1 VPRAIA
7 DPGTTAIWEQ
17 ALDMVQSGE
26 MSLEEFVTKQAA
38 WMSKQVSR
46 CSALSLT
53 ISGPPP
59 AGKAAAPWKKKRKST
74 RSKTSGTTQRKTK

>member
-1 VPRAIA
+1 MPRAIA

-38 WMSKQVSR
+38 WMSKQVTR
-46 CSALSLT
+46 CAGLSLT

-59 AGKAAAPWKKKRKST
+59 TGKAAAPWKNKRKTT
-74 RSKTSGTTQRKTK
+74 RRKTTAKRPATQ

>member
-1 VPRAIA
+1 
-7 DPGTTAIWEQ
+7 
-17 ALDMVQSGE
+17 MVQSGE

-38 WMSKQVSR
+38 WMSKQVTR

-59 AGKAAAPWKKKRKST
+59 AGKAATPWKKKRKST
-74 RSKTSGTTQRKTK
+74 RSPTKRTAKTSTK